1 MANGQTRRKWLRWP
15 FIGALIAGLLT
26 MSTTMP
32 LAESRADALNDLL
45 QRVQQ
50 TYDQIRSLS
59 ADFVQVATLTTLN
72 REQTS
77 SGRVYIQKPYAIRWE
92 YTQPDTQTILYKD
105 STLQI
110 YTPKRKQVLQSVIKA
125 DDRSDVALLF
135 LAGIGTLQ
143 KAFTVTS
150 LPSTESQVVRLR
162 LVPRSPQAGF
172 TELHL
177 AINQQ
182 SALIESLS
190 IHDHIGN
197 RTHIRFA
204 SLQTHPTLPADTFDL
219 RLPADTEVVTQPTF
233 SRGQ

>member
-1 MANGQTRRKWLRWP
+1 MIMAVSLAAP
-15 FIGALIAGLLT
+15 LDGLLDR
-26 MSTTMP
+26 M
-32 LAESRADALNDLL
+32 
-45 QRVQQ
+45 QQ
-50 TYDQIRSLS
+50 TYDQTRALS

-77 SGRVYIQKPYAIRWE
+77 AGRVYIQKPYAIRWE
-92 YTQPDTQTILYKD
+92 YTQPDVQTILYKD
-105 STLQI
+105 NTLRI

-125 DDRSDVALLF
+125 DDRSNVALLF
-135 LAGIGTLQ
+135 LAGIDTLQ
-143 KAFTVTS
+143 EAFTVTS
-150 LPSTESQVVRLR
+150 LPNTESQVARLR

-177 AINQQ
+177 AVNQQ
-182 SALIESLS
+182 SAFIENLT

-204 SLQTHPTLPADTFDL
+204 ALQTHPTLPADTFDL
-219 RLPADTEVVTQPTF
+219 RLPADTEVITQPTF

>member
-1 MANGQTRRKWLRWP
+1 MAKQLVRRMWARWRP
-15 FIGALIAGLLT
+15 LLCGLAWALTVTVGWAA
-26 MSTTMP
+26 P
-32 LAESRADALNDLL
+32 LDDLL
-45 QRVQQ
+45 ERMQQ
-50 TYDQIRSLS
+50 TYDQTRALS

-72 REQTS
+72 REQKS

-92 YTQPDTQTILYKD
+92 YTQPDVQTILYKD
-105 STLQI
+105 HTLQI

-125 DDRSDVALLF
+125 DDRSNVALLF

-143 KAFTVTS
+143 EVFTVTS
-150 LPSTESQVVRLR
+150 LPNTESQLARLR

-177 AINQQ
+177 AVNQQ
-182 SALIESLS
+182 SAFIESLT

-204 SLQTHPTLPADTFDL
+204 ALQTHPTLPADTFDL
-219 RLPADTEVVTQPTF
+219 RLPADTEVITQPTF

>member
-1 MANGQTRRKWLRWP
+1 MANGQTRWKWTRWL
-15 FIGALIAGLLT
+15 LIWAGVAGSVTMIMAVSLAAPLDGLLDR
-26 MSTTMP
+26 M
-32 LAESRADALNDLL
+32 
-45 QRVQQ
+45 QQ
-50 TYDQIRSLS
+50 TYDQTRALS

-77 SGRVYIQKPYAIRWE
+77 AGRVYIQKPYAIRWE
-92 YTQPDTQTILYKD
+92 YTQPDVQTILYKD
-105 STLQI
+105 NTLRI

-125 DDRSDVALLF
+125 DDRSNVALLF
-135 LAGIGTLQ
+135 LAGIDTLQ
-143 KAFTVTS
+143 EAFTVTS
-150 LPSTESQVVRLR
+150 LPNTESQVARLR

-177 AINQQ
+177 AVNQQ
-182 SALIESLS
+182 SAFIENLT

-204 SLQTHPTLPADTFDL
+204 ALQTHPTLPADTFDL
-219 RLPADTEVVTQPTF
+219 RLPADTEVITQPTF

>member
-1 MANGQTRRKWLRWP
+1 MRWL
-15 FIGALIAGLLT
+15 LIWAGLAGSMALT
-26 MSTTMP
+26 VSWA
-32 LAESRADALNDLL
+32 AELDGLL
-45 QRVQQ
+45 ERMQQ
-50 TYDQIRSLS
+50 TYDQTRSLS
-59 ADFVQVATLTTLN
+59 ADFVQVATLTTLG
-72 REQTS
+72 REQIS

-92 YTQPDTQTILYKD
+92 YTQPDVQTVLYKD

-110 YTPKRKQVLQSVIKA
+110 YTPSRKQVLESVIKA
-125 DDRSDVALLF
+125 DDRSNVALLF

-143 KAFTVTS
+143 EAFTVTS
-150 LPSTESQVVRLR
+150 LPSTKSQIARLR

-177 AINQQ
+177 TVNQQ
-182 SALIESLS
+182 SAFIESLT

-204 SLQTHPTLPADTFDL
+204 ALQTHPTLPADTFDL
-219 RLPADTEVVTQPTF
+219 RLPADTEVITQPTF